1 MRDVRV
7 VGMSEK
13 FPFISVVVPAYNEE
27 GFLPLCLGSLKG
39 QDYAGDYEIIV
50 VDNAS
55 TDRTAEVASRLG
67 VKVVFEARRSPS
79 FARHRGLLEA
89 KGEIV
94 AFIDADT
101 IARQGWLSAIVRR
114 FSRNPRIVAVTGPCA
129 FFDAGV
135 AARIMSHIMNFLIII
150 LDHAFRWVTMKG
162 GALWGSNF
170 AARRQIL
177 LEVGGFDTSIKFLG
191 EDNELSLRLKVKG
204 KLSLIPSLFV
214 LTSARRL
221 REEGIWCA
229 LWNYIISYFS
239 VLFCHRPLSERLTDI
254 PWKLRK
260 AVVNKLLT
268 SPFAFAYGRVIAH
281 GDRCHR
287 QIALTF
293 DDGPNEPFTSQTLDI
308 LRQYGV
314 KATFFMIGQN
324 VEQWT
329 EVCQRVIREGHII
342 GNHSYFHSRW
352 LAFNRGRN
360 IARELKLAQE
370 AIYQA
375 SGVTPSL
382 FRPPYGLRSPWLL
395 TAAANLGFT
404 VITWDNMTN
413 DWDSGKGAEQIAS
426 AILTRAKPG
435 SIIVLHDGRGI
446 KHGFDR
452 TSLLG
457 ALPHLLAGLK
467 QQGYQFVTVPEL
479 IASKGYRAK

>member
-1 MRDVRV
+1 MINAVV
-7 VGMSEK
+7 VGMLQK

-27 GFLPLCLGSLKG
+27 GFLSLCLTSLKG

-55 TDRTAEVASRLG
+55 TDRTAEIASRLG
-67 VKVVFEARRSPS
+67 AKVVFEQRRSPS
-79 FARHRGLLEA
+79 SARHRGLLEA

-101 IARQGWLSAIVRR
+101 IALQGWLSAIVRR
-114 FSRNPRIVAVTGPCA
+114 FSRDPRIVAITGPCA

-135 AARIMSHIMNFLIII
+135 LTRTISYIMNFLFIS

-170 AARRQIL
+170 AARRQTL
-177 LEVGGFDTSIKFLG
+177 LEVGGFDTSIKFRG
-191 EDNELSLRLKVKG
+191 EDYELSLRLKEKG
-204 KLSLIPSLFV
+204 KLSLISSLFV

-239 VLFCHRPLSERLTDI
+239 MLFCRQPLPERLKDM
-254 PWKLRK
+254 PRKLKK

-268 SPFAFAYGRVIAH
+268 SPLAFAYGRVIAH

-324 VEQWT
+324 VGQWT
-329 EVCQRVIREGHII
+329 EVCQQVIREGHII
-342 GNHSYFHSRW
+342 GNHSYSHSRW
-352 LAFNRGRN
+352 LAFKRGKD
-360 IARELKLAQE
+360 ITCEMGLAQE

-375 SGVTPSL
+375 SGVKPSL

-426 AILTRAKPG
+426 AILRRAKPG
-435 SIIVLHDGRGI
+435 GIIVLHDGRGI
-446 KHGFDR
+446 KPGFDR
-452 TSLLG
+452 TSLLR
-457 ALPHLLAGLK
+457 ALPHILAGLK

-479 IASKGYRAK
+479 IGGKNSRSK